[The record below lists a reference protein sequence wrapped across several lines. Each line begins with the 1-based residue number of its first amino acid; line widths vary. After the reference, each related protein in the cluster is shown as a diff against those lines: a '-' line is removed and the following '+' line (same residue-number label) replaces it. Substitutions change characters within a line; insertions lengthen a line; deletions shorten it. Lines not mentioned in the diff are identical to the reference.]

1 MQEIIIKWVLAHSLW
16 FFTPEQITGWVS
28 LFTDAVDSGR
38 KCTDPTTS
46 AGNSVLTGHL
56 IPVHFF
62 FFFFPRKNNPRS
74 APITNSG
81 AFNRARIFF
90 VLIWPE
96 LALNSIHTV
105 NVLSMESNTAGT

>member
-46 AGNSVLTGHL
+46 TGNSVLTGHL
-56 IPVHFF
+56 IPV
-62 FFFFPRKNNPRS
+62 RKNNPRS